1 MAGKNV
7 VMLTKDNFN
16 EVVKSSDKPVLV
28 DFYADWCGPCKMIA
42 PIIDSIAEEME
53 NEAVICKLNVDDA
66 QDIAIEY
73 RVASIPTLMVF
84 KGGKLADTIVGA
96 RPKEDIISLLK

>member
-1 MAGKNV
+1 
-7 VMLTKDNFN
+7 
-16 EVVKSSDKPVLV
+16 
-28 DFYADWCGPCKMIA
+28 
-42 PIIDSIAEEME
+42 ME